1 MEFMQM
7 RGLDTAIG
15 LALLFL
21 GLSLIVS
28 GLQEMIAKFLRS
40 RSETLR
46 EGIRALLHDPNGIG
60 LAKLIEEHP
69 LITGLKDTSGSIR
82 EARFPSYIPSSTF
95 AVALMDGIRSS
106 STGNLFVN
114 ARLAI
119 ANLPGE
125 SGVKK
130 SLLALHDAAEGDAE
144 KFKAAVEKWFD
155 DSMDRVSGWYKRRT
169 EGVMLLLSVIVV
181 FLLNANALEVGK
193 ALWIDA
199 SLRSAVVQAAGTQL
213 STLDPESPKLKLE
226 EVKAQLDALK
236 LPIGWDQE
244 DRNCFWVW
252 GESAC
257 KTDNWWRFSIIG
269 WLISAFAVSLG
280 APFWF
285 SGLGALTKLRS
296 AGVKPERA
304 DKK

>member
-46 EGIRALLHDPNGIG
+46 KGIRALLHDPNGIG
-60 LAKLIEEHP
+60 LAKLVEEHP
-69 LITGLKDTSGSIR
+69 LITGLKDRNGWILG
-82 EARFPSYIPSSTF
+82 ARFPSYIPSSTF
-95 AVALMDGIRSS
+95 AAALMDGIRSS

-199 SLRSAVVQAAGTQL
+199 SLRSAVVQACLT
-213 STLDPESPKLKLE
+213 
-226 EVKAQLDALK
+226 
-236 LPIGWDQE
+236 
-244 DRNCFWVW
+244 
-252 GESAC
+252 SAPLGQ
-257 KTDNWWRFSIIG
+257 IE
-269 WLISAFAVSLG
+269 AFA
-280 APFWF
+280 
-285 SGLGALTKLRS
+285 
-296 AGVKPERA
+296 
-304 DKK
+304 